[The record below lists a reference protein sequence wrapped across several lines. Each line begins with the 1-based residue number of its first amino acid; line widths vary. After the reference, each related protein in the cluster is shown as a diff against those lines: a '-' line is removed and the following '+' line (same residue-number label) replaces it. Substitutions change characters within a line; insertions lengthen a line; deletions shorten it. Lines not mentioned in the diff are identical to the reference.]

1 MDHFWYIECASSKVR
16 QQQQLPSTPPPPP
29 KAAPKYEY
37 YFEVSGEKLISV
49 KTRVVLVFATA
60 RKNNVDPCLRSQTNV
75 D

>member
-16 QQQQLPSTPPPPP
+16 QQQQLPSTPP

-49 KTRVVLVFATA
+49 KTRVVLVFATE